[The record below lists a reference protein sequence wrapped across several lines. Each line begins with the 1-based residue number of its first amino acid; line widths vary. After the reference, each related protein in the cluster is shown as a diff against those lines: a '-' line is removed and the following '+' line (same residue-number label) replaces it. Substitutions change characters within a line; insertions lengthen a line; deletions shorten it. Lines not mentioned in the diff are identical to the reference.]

1 MNDGK
6 NGRMK
11 DGMNNGATD
20 VKGGRMGGSARDSF
34 AFSRRHFFTVAAAG
48 LALSQTL
55 EAKKMINSRMHGVYV
70 GIQTYSLRGLRWDA
84 VIPAMKQV
92 GIGEAEIFSTQVE
105 PLAADVPDLAKW
117 RASDAAITYFT
128 DVRKKFNDAGIAIY
142 GYNGRFGT
150 FAGGRG
156 RGGARGAGGPG
167 AGAAGA
173 GAPAAAPPAAPAT
186 PPPAPPPVTDAEIE
200 RQFEIAKA
208 LGAKTFNGGVQP
220 AIADRVGKVA
230 ERYKMVV
237 GITAQTPETLALSP
251 YFKYDIDIGNYT
263 AAGHD
268 ALQFVTDNYDKI
280 TDIHLKD
287 CKLNG
292 PSVPFGTGDSHMK
305 EILQLMKKRKSQIR
319 ANIDC
324 DYPGTGTSVE
334 EVQKCFDY
342 VKQCLA

>member
-1 MNDGK
+1 M
-6 NGRMK
+6 
-11 DGMNNGATD
+11 
-20 VKGGRMGGSARDSF
+20 SDSHV
-34 AFSRRHFFTVAAAG
+34 FSRRQFIGVAAAG

-55 EAKKMINSRMHGVYV
+55 EAKMINSRIHGVYV
-70 GIQTYSLRGLRWDA
+70 GMQTFSLRQLRWEA
-84 VIPAMKQV
+84 VIPAMKQLR
-92 GIGEAEIFSTQVE
+92 IGECEIFSTQVE

-142 GYNGRFGT
+142 GWNGRFGT
-150 FAGGRG
+150 FAGRG
-156 RGGARGAGGPG
+156 RGGARGGGAAGGPG
-167 AGAAGA
+167 APGGVGA
-173 GAPAAAPPAAPAT
+173 GAAPAAPPAAPAT
-186 PPPAPPPVTDAEIE
+186 PPPAPPPVTDEEID
-200 RQFEIAKA
+200 RQFQIAKV
-208 LGAKTFNGGVQP
+208 LGAKTLNTGVQP
-220 AIADRVGKVA
+220 ALADRVGKAA
-230 ERYKMVV
+230 EKYKMIV
-237 GITAQTPETLALSP
+237 GITAQTPETLVVSP
-251 YFKYDIDIGNYT
+251 YFRYDIDIGNYT